1 MMPSKLNVN
10 VESRAGGSQ
19 VIFFPEGSIDAN
31 TYSQLGTEVDAALKN
46 SPNLIIFN
54 LERVSYVSSAGI
66 GVVLAAEKAMKA
78 NGGKALVVNMQPQI
92 RKVFEIVQALPKQQ
106 IFNSVKELDEYLAEM
121 QRRVRDGE
129 SD

>member
-1 MMPSKLNVN
+1 MMPSKLKVK

-54 LERVSYVSSAGI
+54 LEQVSYVSSAGI

-78 NGGKALVVNMQPQI
+78 TGGKALVVNMQPQI

>member
-1 MMPSKLNVN
+1 MPSKLKVK